1 MIDRWSS
8 GGIDTFFLLEQ
19 HLTFR
24 HKDRDQYET
33 QSEEKTKTQKVQVF
47 RNHSICILI
56 SMIYEFQYTNYITYG
71 DPYKS
76 IFV

>member
-24 HKDRDQYET
+24 HNDRDQYET
-33 QSEEKTKTQKVQVF
+33 QSEEKTKTEKVQIF
-47 RNHSICILI
+47 RNHSI
-56 SMIYEFQYTNYITYG
+56 YI
-71 DPYKS
+71 
-76 IFV
+76 